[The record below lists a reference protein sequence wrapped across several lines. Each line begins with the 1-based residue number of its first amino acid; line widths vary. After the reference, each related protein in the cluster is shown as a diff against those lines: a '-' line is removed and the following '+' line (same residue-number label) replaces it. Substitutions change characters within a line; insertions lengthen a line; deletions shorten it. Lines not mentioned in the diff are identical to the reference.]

1 MFTLNDLLDQV
12 DCQGEVKVLV
22 IDESTGETTEVFH
35 GNDLKQVPYEIGCR
49 ELAYIYSGI
58 GDNEDFCTYYE
69 VIE

>member
-1 MFTLNDLLDQV
+1 M
-12 DCQGEVKVLV
+12 
-22 IDESTGETTEVFH
+22 IDEGTGETTEVFH
-35 GNDLKQVPYEIGCR
+35 GNDLKQVPYEIRCR